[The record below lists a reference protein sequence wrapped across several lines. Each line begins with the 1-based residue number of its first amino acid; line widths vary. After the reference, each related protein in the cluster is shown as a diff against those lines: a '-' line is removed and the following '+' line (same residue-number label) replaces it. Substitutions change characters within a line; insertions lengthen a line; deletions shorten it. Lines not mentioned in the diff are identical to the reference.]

1 MKNIKRRLIMWLV
14 PDYYE
19 IKRKNISLEIEIEG
33 LRIYRDKV
41 ENYNDKLRKL
51 SYERFPAEPFYMVSP
66 GQHGCGDRILNVMDD
81 YYKEHIERSKILN
94 SKRSAFVK
102 DRINKIEKLLEE
114 I

>member
-66 GQHGCGDRILNVMDD
+66 GQHSCRDRILNVLDD
-81 YYKEHIERSKILN
+81 YYKERIERSKILN
-94 SKRSAFVK
+94 SKRSAFVE
-102 DRINKIEKLLEE
+102 DRISKIKKLLEE

>member
-1 MKNIKRRLIMWLV
+1 MWLV

-66 GQHGCGDRILNVMDD
+66 GQHSCRDRILNVMDD
-81 YYKEHIERSKILN
+81 YYKERIERSKILN
-94 SKRSAFVK
+94 SKRSAFVE
-102 DRINKIEKLLEE
+102 DRISKIKKLLEE